1 MPIKGTI
8 KAFYEEEIIANTLV
22 GEKYFVPVD
31 DIIVTEKAI
40 FLDSLCGLALA
51 ELEEDDEIENYAI
64 LTRIGEGFTGK
75 DFILDFSQTDFFFNL
90 ESKKVYLELKKDPTF
105 IAFEKPKI
113 EIVDD
118 PLNEEEDNGNQ
129 AILVNSTENEMSLDF
144 QNLESKKLVDLEK
157 IQDELT
163 DTMLQLRRSDP
174 NENEPDDKRQE
185 KMKKTE
191 KLLIRV
197 NAIIEEKQKK

>member
-8 KAFYEEEIIANTLV
+8 KAFYREETITDTLV

-113 EIVDD
+113 EIVED
-118 PLNEEEDNGNQ
+118 PLSEEEDNDNQ
-129 AILVNSTENEMSLDF
+129 AVLVNSTEDGVSLDF
-144 QNLESKKLVDLEK
+144 QNLESKKLVELEK

-163 DTMLQLRRSDP
+163 DTMLQLRRPDP
-174 NENEPDDKRQE
+174 NGNEPEDKRQE